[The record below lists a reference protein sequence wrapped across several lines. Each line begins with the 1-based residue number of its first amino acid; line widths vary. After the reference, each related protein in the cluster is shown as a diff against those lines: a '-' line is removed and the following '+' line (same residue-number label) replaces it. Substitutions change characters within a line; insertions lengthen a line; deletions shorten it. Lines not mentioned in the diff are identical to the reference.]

1 MLGQALHI
9 FPAACFAHPQI
20 AGAVL
25 IPGAVCILEDSSF
38 TPVVLCQQISEAIRN
53 SCRLRCLTTLETC
66 CCSFSFLPQLC
77 ARSLTMPHTHTHTHT
92 HGNQL
97 WWDHYPYTAIHQ
109 HQNLKITVHGLLQF
123 GLSSRPTL
131 VHLLTC
137 PSSPS
142 YFLQKH
148 TSVSH

>member
-77 ARSLTMPHTHTHTHT
+77 ARSLTMPHTHTHTHSWQPALVGPLPLYCYT
-92 HGNQL
+92 STPKPENHGT
-97 WWDHYPYTAIHQ
+97 WV
-109 HQNLKITVHGLLQF
+109 ITIWLI
-123 GLSSRPTL
+123 
-131 VHLLTC
+131 
-137 PSSPS
+137 
-142 YFLQKH
+142 K
-148 TSVSH
+148 